1 MIYGVHGAEL
11 QIEELFELQQ
21 KFHLKLLMPPINVV
35 AVHCVHSNE
44 KHKKNGK
51 FSTIEYLDAVIEHE
65 RKCFKNHFTS
75 SQLSKLFPVFLTE
88 KKKAQLHSITILH
101 KMWHIYFLAWK
112 FERYVI

>member
-1 MIYGVHGAEL
+1 MLYIYQKVLVIYGVHGAEL

-21 KFHLKLLMPPINVV
+21 KFHLKLLMPPVNVV

-44 KHKKNGK
+44 EHKKNEK

-65 RKCFKNHFTS
+65 PKCFKNHFTS

-88 KKKAQLHSITILH
+88 KKNTITFH
-101 KMWHIYFLAWK
+101 YNSA
-112 FERYVI
+112 